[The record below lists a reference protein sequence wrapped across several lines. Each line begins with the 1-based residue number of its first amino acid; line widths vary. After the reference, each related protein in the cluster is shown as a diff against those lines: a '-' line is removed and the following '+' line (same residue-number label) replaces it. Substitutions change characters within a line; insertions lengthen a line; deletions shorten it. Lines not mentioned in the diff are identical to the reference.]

1 MRFVRNTIMK
11 GIDRIGVASL
21 WSVLTGLFPTTKTA
35 DTPRSTKGIICII
48 SNEITGSYVLTDR
61 TKNAIGFALP
71 VTEGNA
77 VVEPNPANSTR
88 KAGAV

>member
-1 MRFVRNTIMK
+1 MNF
-11 GIDRIGVASL
+11 
-21 WSVLTGLFPTTKTA
+21 
-35 DTPRSTKGIICII
+35 CII
-48 SNEITGSYVLTDR
+48 STEITANYVLTDR